1 METVWIFT
9 APKAKFP
16 SGAFT
21 GREVAERWIHQHRLS
36 GTLTAY
42 PVDVGVYDWAVSGG
56 HFAPK
61 RDDQRSQ
68 SSFSASVQ
76 RRRSIII
83 MRAVTGA
90 NHPAAGKAGITRLL
104 AIERLWPGL
113 PELTGR

>member
-9 APKAKFP
+9 APKAQFP
-16 SGAFT
+16 SGVFT

-61 RDDQRSQ
+61 RDDQRSPEFIQ
-68 SSFSASVQ
+68 RFSSATQ
-76 RRRSIII
+76 EHYHYEGGHRS
-83 MRAVTGA
+83 
-90 NHPAAGKAGITRLL
+90 
-104 AIERLWPGL
+104 
-113 PELTGR
+113 